1 MTARCFYEFFAGGG
15 MARAGLGAGWRC
27 LFANDIDTVKAAAYE
42 ANWGASDL
50 RRGDIGDVRAAHL
63 PGLAD
68 LAWASFPCQDLSL
81 AGHGLGLGSETTES
95 RTRSGSFWAF
105 TRIMREL
112 VDDQRA
118 PGTIVLEN
126 VVGLLTGNEGR
137 DFATVG
143 RALADLGYR
152 FGAVVLDASHFVP
165 QSRPRVFV
173 VAVRRFG
180 RIPAELRVEGPV
192 QPWHPDV
199 LVRAVRGLDR
209 RTAER
214 WIWWNPG
221 PAPVRSTA
229 LADLISDKP
238 YGVSWNLQDET
249 AKLIGMMS
257 DRNLER
263 LEAAKLS
270 GRRMVGSLHLRTRAT
285 PIGRKLR
292 AEINFEPTAGC
303 LRTPKGGCSRA
314 RVIVVEGRRVRTR
327 LLSPEE
333 GGRLMGLPDDYRL
346 PDHYELAFQV
356 LGDGL
361 AVPAVAFLRER
372 ILDRIDLPARW
383 RRDAAW
389 TRYRAVEPFC
399 PTMSKAA

>member
-1 MTARCFYEFFAGGG
+1 MTGRTFYEFFAGGG
-15 MARAGLGAGWRC
+15 MARAGLGSGWRC
-27 LFANDIDTVKAAAYE
+27 LFANDIDPVKAAAYE
-42 ANWGASDL
+42 TNWGASDL

-81 AGHGLGLGSETTES
+81 AGNGLGLGSDTNGS

-105 TRIMREL
+105 TRIVREL
-112 VDDQRA
+112 ADDQRA

-126 VVGLLTGNEGR
+126 VVGMLTGNEGR

-152 FGAVVLDASHFVP
+152 FGAIVLDANHFVP

-173 VAVRRFG
+173 IAVRRFG
-180 RIPAELRVEGPV
+180 RVPPELRVDAPV

-221 PAPVRSTA
+221 AAPTRTSA
-229 LADLISDKP
+229 LSDLISDRP
-238 YGVSWNLQDET
+238 TGVVWNLADET
-249 AKLIGMMS
+249 AKLVGMMS
-257 DRNLER
+257 ELNLAR
-263 LEAAKLS
+263 LEEAKRS

-285 PIGRKLR
+285 PHGRKLR

-327 LLSPEE
+327 LLSPQE

-346 PDHYELAFQV
+346 PGHYELAFQV

-389 TRYRAVEPFC
+389 TRYRPVEPFGRAMAG
-399 PTMSKAA
+399 TA